1 MYQPKEAF
9 ELLLGEQMYQPKE
22 AFELLLGEQMYQPK
36 EAFELL
42 FGRTDVP
49 TKRFPLEPL
58 AA

>member
-22 AFELLLGEQMYQPK
+22 AFLTP
-36 EAFELL
+36 

-49 TKRFPLEPL
+49 TKRSF
-58 AA
+58 